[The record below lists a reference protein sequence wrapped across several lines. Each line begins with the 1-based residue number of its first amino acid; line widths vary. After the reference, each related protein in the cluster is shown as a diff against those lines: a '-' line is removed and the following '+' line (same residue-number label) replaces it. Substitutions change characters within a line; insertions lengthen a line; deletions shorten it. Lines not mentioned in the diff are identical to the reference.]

1 MSYEL
6 RNRPSSPWS
15 LCSSVVEMNLKVWG
29 SIPHSWGLRFF
40 LLFHARDKTKDVFLC
55 YCRCYSQH
63 SSRLKSFRVLIGY
76 PVTFSFVHPSRCNQ
90 VLFLVFQYS
99 NKSSLFERRTK
110 LPCNQEWMNSIRPD
124 QAYQRDNSGI
134 LEQTE
139 WRSQTLS
146 DHPGRL
152 RVATERKTTSYCVF
166 LQCLSSNINALDL
179 T

>member
-29 SIPHSWGLRFF
+29 SIPHSWGLRIFF
-40 LLFHARDKTKDVFLC
+40 YCSTLVTRRKTSFSVIVAVIRNIRHAWNLFV
-55 YCRCYSQH
+55 
-63 SSRLKSFRVLIGY
+63 
-76 PVTFSFVHPSRCNQ
+76 FSFVHPSRCNQ

-166 LQCLSSNINALDL
+166 LQCLSSNIYALDL

>member
-1 MSYEL
+1 MGTQNFFYCSTL
-6 RNRPSSPWS
+6 VTRRKTSFSVIVAVIRNIR
-15 LCSSVVEMNLKVWG
+15 
-29 SIPHSWGLRFF
+29 
-40 LLFHARDKTKDVFLC
+40 HAWNR
-55 YCRCYSQH
+55 
-63 SSRLKSFRVLIGY
+63 FRVLIGY

-99 NKSSLFERRTK
+99 NKSSLLERRTK

-152 RVATERKTTSYCVF
+152 QVATEIKTTSYCVF
-166 LQCLSSNINALDL
+166 LQCLSSNIYALDL

>member
-1 MSYEL
+1 MGTQNFFCSTL
-6 RNRPSSPWS
+6 VTRRKTSFSVIVAFIRNIR
-15 LCSSVVEMNLKVWG
+15 
-29 SIPHSWGLRFF
+29 
-40 LLFHARDKTKDVFLC
+40 HAWNR
-55 YCRCYSQH
+55 
-63 SSRLKSFRVLIGY
+63 FRVLIGY
-76 PVTFSFVHPSRCNQ
+76 PVTFSYVHPSRCNQ

-99 NKSSLFERRTK
+99 NKSSLLERRTK

-152 RVATERKTTSYCVF
+152 RVATERKTTSCVF
-166 LQCLSSNINALDL
+166 LKCLSSNIYALDL

>member
-1 MSYEL
+1 MGTQNCFYSSTL
-6 RNRPSSPWS
+6 VTRRKTSFSVIVAVIRNIR
-15 LCSSVVEMNLKVWG
+15 
-29 SIPHSWGLRFF
+29 
-40 LLFHARDKTKDVFLC
+40 HAWNR
-55 YCRCYSQH
+55 
-63 SSRLKSFRVLIGY
+63 FRVLIGY

-99 NKSSLFERRTK
+99 NKSSLLERRTK

-124 QAYQRDNSGI
+124 QAYQRDYSGI

-166 LQCLSSNINALDL
+166 LQCLSSNIYALDL